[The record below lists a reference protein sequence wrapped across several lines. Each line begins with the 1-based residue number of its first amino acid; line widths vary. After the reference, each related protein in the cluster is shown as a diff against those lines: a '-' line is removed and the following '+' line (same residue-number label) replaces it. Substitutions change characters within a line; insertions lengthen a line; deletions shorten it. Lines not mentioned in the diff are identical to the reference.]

1 MNKFAAMSAVTLLLS
16 AAAAQATPTIITQW
30 NFDLPTGV
38 NNNPAPSIGT
48 GFATPVGMNNDA
60 NNADILNNPGSSDPG
75 PNGRAWRVRGSVN
88 NGWSGTTQLLSGA
101 QFSASTETFE
111 NIVVSFDLFA
121 TDGSPRHGQ
130 FQYTLNGTDF
140 VSFGPILDFNPGDAW
155 FSFTYDLSAIA
166 GVADNPNFGF
176 KVVSAFSP
184 VEFTNNNGLQPA
196 NTAFQRANAGLQVY
210 TGASGNWRFDMVTF
224 SGTLIPTPSAVALL
238 GLGGL
243 LASRRRR

>member
-1 MNKFAAMSAVTLLLS
+1 MHKYAALS
-16 AAAAQATPTIITQW
+16 AASLLLAGAVVQATPTIITQW
-30 NFDLPTGV
+30 NFDLPIGI

-48 GFATPVGMNNDA
+48 GFATPVGMNNNA
-60 NNADILNNPGSSDPG
+60 NNADILNNAGSSDPG
-75 PNGRAWRVRGSVN
+75 PNTRAWRVRGSVN

-101 QFSASTETFE
+101 LFAASTQDYE
-111 NIVVSFDLFA
+111 NIVVSFDLYA

-140 VSFGPILDFNPGDAW
+140 VSFGPILDFNPGDRW
-155 FSFTYDLSAIA
+155 FSFTYDLSSVA
-166 GVADNPNFGF
+166 GVADNPNFAF

-196 NTAFQRANAGLQVY
+196 NTAFQRANAGPQVY

-224 SGTLIPTPSAVALL
+224 RGTLIPTPSAVALL
-238 GLGGL
+238 SIGGL
-243 LASRRRR
+243 LAARRRR